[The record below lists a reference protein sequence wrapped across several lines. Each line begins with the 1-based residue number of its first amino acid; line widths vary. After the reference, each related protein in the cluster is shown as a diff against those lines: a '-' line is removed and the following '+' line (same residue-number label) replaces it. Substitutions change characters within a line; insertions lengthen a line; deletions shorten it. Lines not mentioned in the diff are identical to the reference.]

1 VLSSAENKKDMSSD
15 IADKKSPFWTVQIT
29 GWTIFMVLVV
39 GVLLTNETVHWT
51 TVVSST
57 SNVLLGFIVTSL
69 FRHFI
74 RLREWANRNLRRLWL
89 PLLMGCLTSAL
100 IWTAATVGV
109 HFSLGSYT
117 PEHKADMTTITFLIA
132 LLNNYFIVIL
142 WSLLYFAYH
151 FFEIGQTARIA
162 RYKSEAAARDA
173 QLNTLK
179 GQINPHFMFNSLNN
193 IRALMLEDVPR
204 AREMVTK
211 LSELLRY
218 SMMHSE
224 DKEVTLKE
232 EISVVVDFLEL
243 CKIQYEHRL
252 NYEITIDPETEG
264 FRIPPMIIQILVE
277 NSVKHG
283 ISSRL
288 EGGNV
293 WVAAHREG
301 DNLVMEVSNSGEWV
315 HTTERKV
322 ENSGIGLPNIRRRL
336 QLIYGE
342 AATMLL
348 RQEESRVVARITIPV

>member
-1 VLSSAENKKDMSSD
+1 MKSTEQ
-15 IADKKSPFWTVQIT
+15 IDKKSPFWTVQII

-39 GVLLTNETVHWT
+39 AVLLAGKNNVT
-51 TVVSST
+51 TYVSST
-57 SNVLLGFIVTSL
+57 SNVLLGFVVTSL
-69 FRHFI
+69 FRHLI
-74 RLREWANRNLRRLWL
+74 KLREWPLRNLRRLWL
-89 PLLMGCLTSAL
+89 PLLMGCLACAL
-100 IWTAATVGV
+100 IWTLATVGV
-109 HFSLGSYT
+109 HFGISSFT
-117 PEHKADMTTITFLIA
+117 PQHVADMTLNTFLLA

-252 NYEITIDPETEG
+252 NYEIVIDPEAESI
-264 FRIPPMIIQILVE
+264 RIPPMVVQILVE

-283 ISSRL
+283 ISNRL
-288 EGGNV
+288 EGGTI
-293 WVAAHREG
+293 WVAAHKSDHE
-301 DNLVMEVSNSGEWV
+301 LVLEVSNSGDWI
-315 HTTERKV
+315 HSSERKE

-336 QLIYGE
+336 QLIYGD
-342 AATMLL
+342 AASMLL
-348 RQEESRVVARITIPV
+348 RQEETRVVARITIPV

>member
-1 VLSSAENKKDMSSD
+1 
-15 IADKKSPFWTVQIT
+15 
-29 GWTIFMVLVV
+29 MVLVV
-39 GVLLTNETVHWT
+39 GVLLTTEKVHWT
-51 TVVSST
+51 TVVTST
-57 SNVLLGFIVTSL
+57 SNVLLGFIVTSI

-74 RLREWANRNLRRLWL
+74 KLREWANRNLRRLWL

-100 IWTAATVGV
+100 VWTAIMVAI
-109 HFSLGSYT
+109 HFGLGSFT
-117 PEHKADMTTITFLIA
+117 PTHKADMTTITFLVA

-252 NYEITIDPETEG
+252 HYEITIDPDTESV
-264 FRIPPMIIQILVE
+264 RIPPMIIQILVE

-288 EGGNV
+288 EGGTI
-293 WVAAHREG
+293 WVAAHLEE
-301 DNLVMEVSNSGEWV
+301 NKLVMEVSNSGDWV
-315 HTTERKV
+315 HSTERKV

-342 AATMLL
+342 SATMLL
-348 RQEESRVVARITIPV
+348 RQEELRVVARITIPI